1 MGIRDRCHGGP
12 AFSPAHAWEYDG
24 ILVGTDPVAL
34 DRVGCEIIERRR
46 KARGLP
52 SLAEAKRWPKWL
64 ATAASYGLGEA
75 ELARVKVLEE
85 GDGM

>member
-1 MGIRDRCHGGP
+1 
-12 AFSPAHAWEYDG
+12 
-24 ILVGTDPVAL
+24 L
-34 DRVGCEIIERRR
+34 RRR

-75 ELARVKVLEE
+75 DLARVKVLEE